1 MLSVCFVEVR
11 FLYSFNVASRL
22 VCYTHVNTCTETTET
37 SDLMAYQVVEKG
49 LEGMRYRR
57 CCQHWTDGVVRELR
71 MSRSRPHINFII
83 SQVLISTHNKY
94 DDHTQMMSNV
104 HECRV
109 RCGG

>member
-37 SDLMAYQVVEKG
+37 SDLMAYQVVERG

-83 SQVLISTHNKY
+83 SHVKLCNYSSI
-94 DDHTQMMSNV
+94 DIHTQ
-104 HECRV
+104 
-109 RCGG
+109 

>member
-11 FLYSFNVASRL
+11 FLYSFNIASWL
-22 VCYTHVNTCTETTET
+22 VCYTHVNPCTETTET
-37 SDLMAYQVVEKG
+37 SDLMAYQVVERG

-83 SQVLISTHNKY
+83 SHVKLCNYSSI
-94 DDHTQMMSNV
+94 DIHTQ
-104 HECRV
+104 
-109 RCGG
+109 